1 MTDGRVPLGR
11 PTDDNTNMKPA
22 LALLTT
28 LLLAAPLAGPHAAD
42 APKPNIIY
50 ILADDF
56 GLPDIGCYG
65 SVYKTPHLDALAAG
79 GTRFEYCFA
88 APLCAPTRAMGM
100 FGRYGFRTGV
110 TDNGLGAAATPQ
122 GEVCIAKVLK
132 RAGYA
137 TAVAGKWSDL
147 EYLVT
152 PEDAA
157 KWGYDKFMIWG
168 EKWEE
173 DGGQTGRARY
183 WGPDYN
189 HNGKILSGDKET
201 FGPDLLHD
209 FVVDFIRLH
218 QGGPFFIYYPTPL
231 IHYKLQRTPDSVG
244 KKPDL
249 HADNIAYLDKLVG
262 KLVAELDSLG
272 LRDKT
277 LIVFVGDNGSTKGAH
292 TVHGRPI
299 HGKKG
304 ELNEGGCRVPLIVN
318 WPGTTPAG
326 KVSGDLVSITDFFPT
341 FTELAGA
348 TLPSGVTIDG
358 HSFAPQA
365 LGRTGR
371 PREWVYVQLRGD
383 CYVRD
388 ARWKLTN
395 AGGFFDM
402 RDAPWQEIPV
412 SADTSDPEA
421 KAARA
426 RLQTALDGMLAQDPN
441 RESEVKSDASSASEE
456 PAKKRKEKAQ

>member
-1 MTDGRVPLGR
+1 
-11 PTDDNTNMKPA
+11 MKLILA
-22 LALLTT
+22 FLTALLLTP
-28 LLLAAPLAGPHAAD
+28 LAALHAASMPRP
-42 APKPNIIY
+42 ATKPNIIY

-65 SVYKTPHLDALAAG
+65 SAYKTPHLDLLAAG

-122 GEVCIAKVLK
+122 SEVCIAKVLK
-132 RAGYA
+132 QAGYA

-152 PEDAA
+152 REDAA
-157 KWGYDKFMIWG
+157 KWGYDEFMIWG
-168 EKWEE
+168 ERWEE
-173 DGGQTGRARY
+173 NGEQTGRARY

-189 HNGKILSGDKET
+189 HNGKILSGDKSK
-201 FGPDLLHD
+201 FGPDLLHG
-209 FVVDFIRLH
+209 FVVDFIRERRD
-218 QGGPFFIYYPTPL
+218 QPFFIYYPTPL

-244 KKPDL
+244 DKPDL

-262 KLVAELDSLG
+262 QLVAEIESLK

-277 LIVFVGDNGSTKGAH
+277 LIVFVGDNGSTKGSH

-304 ELNEGGCRVPLIVN
+304 ELNEGGCRVPLILN

-326 KVSGDLVSITDFFPT
+326 KVCKDLVSITDFFPT
-341 FTELAGA
+341 FTELAAGTMPA
-348 TLPSGVTIDG
+348 GVTIDG
-358 HSFAPQA
+358 RSIAPQA
-365 LGRTGR
+365 LGRPGQ
-371 PREWVYVQLRGD
+371 PREWVYVQLRND
-383 CYVRD
+383 RYVRE
-388 ARWKLTN
+388 ARWKLTQS
-395 AGGFFDM
+395 GDFFDM
-402 RDAPWQEIPV
+402 KDAPWQEIPV
-412 SADTSDPEA
+412 PADTTDSEA
-421 KAARA
+421 KAARS

-441 RESEVKSDASSASEE
+441 NASTVNPATPPATEK
-456 PAKKRKEKAQ
+456 PAKKKKQKQQTQ